1 MPDRLLRD
9 GFKHSP
15 RVNLLDDR
23 EECAFVRLLTT
34 VDDGGVYYADPL
46 LVRAAIWPS
55 KSYRLADVARVLDK
69 LERVGLIARW
79 TDGNGTRYLCLL
91 RFRQRL
97 KYSKASPFPRPP
109 FDADSGEVE
118 LELPI
123 CDPPLIKKEEKRREE
138 KKAVKVTASLSLPK
152 TDEESEEAFVQR
164 LAAGNPGIDLAAQE
178 RACRRYCQ
186 QRGRTFERGYFERW
200 LATASPLIEKP
211 LFSPQ
216 KMQQKTTE
224 EPEGWRSVILDTQYG
239 PGGCFE
245 VDSWAEL
252 PSDVQAFVLGELRK
266 SA

>member
-123 CDPPLIKKEEKRREE
+123 VDPPKDRNEEKRREK
-138 KKAVKVTASLSLPK
+138 KKAGETPASLSLSKNPE
-152 TDEESEEAFVQR
+152 TDEEFVER
-164 LAAGNPGIDLAAQE
+164 LTKAYPTLNLAQQE
-178 RACRRYCQ
+178 QACRKYCQ
-186 QRGRTFERGYFERW
+186 RHGKIFERGYFERW
-200 LATASPLIEKP
+200 LALATPPIQKP
-211 LFSPQ
+211 LFTPKKAQQSP
-216 KMQQKTTE
+216 TS
-224 EPEGWRSVILDTQYG
+224 EPEGWRSVISDTQYG
-239 PGGCFE
+239 PGGAFE
-245 VDSWAEL
+245 AKSWADL
-252 PSDVQAFVLGELRK
+252 PADVQAFVLTELNK
-266 SA
+266 TS